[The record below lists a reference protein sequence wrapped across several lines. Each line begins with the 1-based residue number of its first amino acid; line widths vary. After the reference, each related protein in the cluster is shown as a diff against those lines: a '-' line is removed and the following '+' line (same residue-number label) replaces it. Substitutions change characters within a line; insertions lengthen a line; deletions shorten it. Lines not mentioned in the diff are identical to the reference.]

1 MLKDDIKKDFM
12 IAYKKKD
19 KVTADTLKM
28 IKAAIQYMEVEFK
41 SKNKSISDEDVIKLL
56 KIELKKRKESFDQ
69 YEKAGRE
76 EQANRELEE
85 AEIIKKYVPAPLSFE
100 EIQKI
105 VSTVINE
112 IPEDKRNFG
121 TIMKK
126 SMARTNGK
134 ADGKV
139 VKETIEKIL
148 DN

>member
-85 AEIIKKYVPAPLSFE
+85 AEIIKKYVPAPLSVE

-112 IPEDKRNFG
+112 ISEDKRNFG

-126 SMARTNGK
+126 SMARLNGK